1 MRTEAPEEQE
11 IGFQITPI
19 VDIVALLIM
28 FFMCTASKV
37 KPEGQIGVTLP
48 GSGEGASVA
57 EVEVYLGIQP
67 DGAVTFNESPIGT
80 PMDDKLQ
87 QLRDKL
93 KSITTRF
100 GDKIPVYIAPAPNC
114 MHQRVIDVLDAC
126 AASGIKNLSFSE
138 AAG

>member
-1 MRTEAPEEQE
+1 MRAKKPEEQE
-11 IGFQITPI
+11 VGFQITPI

-37 KPEGQIGVTLP
+37 KPEGQIGVTLA
-48 GSGEGASVA
+48 GGVSQGQMFQTD
-57 EVEVYLGIQP
+57 VYLSIQP
-67 DGAVTFNESPIGT
+67 DGSVLFNEHPIGQ
-80 PMDDKLQ
+80 PADDKLQ

-93 KSITTRF
+93 QSLVKRF
-100 GDKIPVYIAPAPNC
+100 NDRFPVYVTPAPNV

-138 AAG
+138 TAG

>member
-37 KPEGQIGVTLP
+37 KPESQIGVALP
-48 GSGEGASVA
+48 GQGEGGSVA
-57 EVEVYLGIQP
+57 DLEIYLAIQP
-67 DGAVTFNESPIGT
+67 DGAVTYNEMPIGQ
-80 PMDDKLQ
+80 PLDDKLE
-87 QLRDKL
+87 QLRDRLKGNTKKYGEKL
-93 KSITTRF
+93 
-100 GDKIPVYIAPAPNC
+100 PVYIAPAPNVW
-114 MHQRVIDVLDAC
+114 HQRVIDVLDAC

-138 AAG
+138 AN

>member
-1 MRTEAPEEQE
+1 MRTDTPEEQE

-138 AAG
+138 AN